1 MGDFGFYFRAY
12 DITNYYLLKITNDEE
27 FTVKL
32 LKNLNGKI
40 VDLNIKFISKFKT
53 ATWYTFFI
61 YLNQKQISFSY

>member
-40 VDLNIKFISKFKT
+40 VDLNSKIFINS
-53 ATWYTFFI
+53 
-61 YLNQKQISFSY
+61 QIHK